1 MKKLFSVAFVV
12 SILHLFEDFALVL
25 IGRYTEVHIGI
36 VLIAVVLFGLLI
48 GALARLRIVKKFLGD

>member
-25 IGRYTEVHIGI
+25 IGSYTEVHIGI

-48 GALARLRIVKKFLGD
+48 GALARLRIVKKFLGE

>member
-36 VLIAVVLFGLLI
+36 VLISVVLFGLLI
-48 GALARLRIVKKFLGD
+48 GAVARLRIVKKFLGD